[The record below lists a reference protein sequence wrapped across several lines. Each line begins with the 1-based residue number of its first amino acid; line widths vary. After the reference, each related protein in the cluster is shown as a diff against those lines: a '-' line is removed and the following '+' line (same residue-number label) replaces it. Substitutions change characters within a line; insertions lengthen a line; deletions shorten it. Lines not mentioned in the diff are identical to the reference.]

1 MIGTV
6 DYIKEN
12 YDYAIAPYSITL
24 SSYVEHALDPNTLMK
39 TAIIFSRCSS
49 SGALEDRQDTTRQV
63 EDLQRY
69 ATTNGLTIIKTYEE
83 HISGG
88 KSNKERPI
96 LQEALSFCQEN
107 HIDIILVSEL
117 SRLGRKCDEILET
130 IKFLKDHH
138 INCFFQKEQL
148 SIFDSEGKENPYLT
162 IMTAVLGTAA
172 ELERQS
178 IYYRLKSGRDKYI
191 RDGGKIGKPKGT
203 GVKTKDKLAIEY
215 KSVIRCLRSGE
226 SVRHTALI
234 TGVSQSTVQ
243 RVKKTFSL

>member
-1 MIGTV
+1 
-6 DYIKEN
+6 
-12 YDYAIAPYSITL
+12 
-24 SSYVEHALDPNTLMK
+24 MK

-49 SGALEDRQDTTRQV
+49 SGALEARQDTTRQV

-69 ATTNGLTIIKTYEE
+69 ATTNHLTIVKIFQE

-88 KSNKERPI
+88 KSNKARPI
-96 LQEALSFCQEN
+96 LQEALSFWQEN

-117 SRLGRKCDEILET
+117 SRLGRRCDEILET
-130 IKFLKDHH
+130 IKYLKDNH
-138 INCFFQKEQL
+138 INCYFQKEQL
-148 SIFDSEGKENPYLT
+148 SIFDTEGKENPYLT

-191 RDGGKIGKPKGT
+191 RDGGKIGKPRGS
-203 GVKTKDKLAIEY
+203 GVKDKAQLASEY
-215 KSVIRCLRSGE
+215 KSIIRSPRSGE

-234 TGVSQSTVQ
+234 TGYSQSTVQ
-243 RVKKTFSL
+243 RVKKCFSL

>member
-1 MIGTV
+1 
-6 DYIKEN
+6 
-12 YDYAIAPYSITL
+12 
-24 SSYVEHALDPNTLMK
+24 MK

-49 SGALEDRQDTTRQV
+49 SGALEARQDTTRQV

-69 ATTNGLTIIKTYEE
+69 ATTNHLTIIKIFQE

-88 KSNKERPI
+88 KANKDRPI
-96 LQEALSFCQEN
+96 LQEALSFCHEN

-117 SRLGRKCDEILET
+117 SRLGRRCDEILET
-130 IKFLKDHH
+130 IKYLKDNH
-138 INCFFQKEQL
+138 INCYFQKEQL

-178 IYYRLKSGRDKYI
+178 IYWRLKSGRDRYI
-191 RDGGKIGKPKGT
+191 RNHGVIGKPKGS
-203 GVKTKDKLAIEY
+203 GVKTKEMLASEY

-234 TGVSQSTVQ
+234 TGYSPSTVQ
-243 RVKKTFSL
+243 RIKRVFSL

>member
-1 MIGTV
+1 
-6 DYIKEN
+6 
-12 YDYAIAPYSITL
+12 
-24 SSYVEHALDPNTLMK
+24 MK
-39 TAIIFSRCSS
+39 KAIIFSRCSS
-49 SGALEDRQDTTRQV
+49 SGSLESRQDTTRQV

-69 ATTNGLTIIKTYEE
+69 ASTNHITIVKIFQE

-88 KSNKERPI
+88 KSNKDRPI
-96 LQEALSFCQEN
+96 LQEALSFCLEN

-148 SIFDSEGKENPYLT
+148 SIFDSEGKENAYLT
-162 IMTAVLGTAA
+162 IMTAVLGTAC
-172 ELERQS
+172 EIERQS
-178 IYYRLKSGRDKYI
+178 IYWRLKSGREKYV
-191 RDGGKIGKPKGT
+191 RDGGKIGKPRGS
-203 GVKTKDKLAIEY
+203 GVKDKDRLAIEY

-243 RVKKTFSL
+243 RVKKVFSL